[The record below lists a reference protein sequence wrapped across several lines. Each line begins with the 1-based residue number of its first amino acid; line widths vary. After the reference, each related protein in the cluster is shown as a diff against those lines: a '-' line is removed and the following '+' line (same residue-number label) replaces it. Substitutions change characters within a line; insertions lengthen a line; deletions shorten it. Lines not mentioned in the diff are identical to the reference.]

1 MPTFVWE
8 GKTRTGETHKGSMT
22 ADDDQ
27 AVIAKLR
34 QQNISAT
41 KVKKKGSTLDIS
53 FGSPVKIKELV
64 VFTRQ
69 FATMIDAGLPLVQC
83 LEILANTSDNKR
95 FADILKDIKSQ
106 VESGSTFSVA
116 LSRHPKVFNSLFVN
130 LVAAG
135 EAGGI
140 LDTILNRLAVHIEKS
155 VKLRRRI
162 KGAMY
167 YPVGVLIV
175 AVGIIILM
183 LYKVIPTF
191 EKMFTDFGSAQLP
204 GPTAF
209 LISLSHGLINNFHW
223 IILGTI
229 AFIVGIITLLRW
241 KKSRYQIDKILL
253 TMPVIGPVVRKT
265 VVARFTR
272 TLGTLLSSGVAILD
286 SMDIVAKTAGN
297 MVVEEAILHTRQM
310 LSEGQNLAPPLIESG
325 VFPPMVSQMIGVG
338 EQTGA
343 LDAMLQKIADFYEDE
358 VDVAVGS
365 LTSLIEPIMMVV
377 LGGVVGGIIV
387 AMYLPIFK
395 IAGAINKQ

>member
-8 GKTRTGETHKGSMT
+8 GKTRTGETHKGRMA

-27 AVIAKLR
+27 AVIARLR
-34 QQNISAT
+34 QQNISVT
-41 KVKKKGSTLDIS
+41 KVKRKRSMVDFSI
-53 FGSPVKIKELV
+53 GSPVKTKELV

-95 FADILKDIKSQ
+95 FGDILKDIKTQ

-116 LSRHPKVFNSLFVN
+116 LARHPKVFNSLFVN

-155 VKLRRRI
+155 VKLKRRI

-167 YPVGVLIV
+167 YPVGVLVV
-175 AVGIIILM
+175 AIGIIIIM

-191 EKMFTDFGSAQLP
+191 EKMFKDFGSGQLP

-209 LISLSHGLINNFHW
+209 LIRISHGLINNFHW
-223 IILGTI
+223 FALATV
-229 AFIVGIITLLRW
+229 AFIAGVITLLRW
-241 KKSRYQIDKILL
+241 RKSRYHIDKILL
-253 TMPVIGPVVRKT
+253 TMPIIGPVVRKT

-297 MVVEEAILHTRQM
+297 MVVEEAILHTKQM

-325 VFPPMVSQMIGVG
+325 VFPPMVAQMIGVG

-358 VDVAVGS
+358 VDVAVGA
-365 LTSLIEPIMMVV
+365 LTSLLEPIMMVV
-377 LGGVVGGIIV
+377 LGGVVGGVII

-395 IAGAINKQ
+395 VAGAVKTQ